1 MRRAPDALIVEI
13 MANVPDLLKPPKYLD
28 KTLQVYGAGKV
39 AELRRLGFLKVAP
52 RAKFIECLEP
62 DCFQCTVAVE
72 EKHGK
77 LFALCQE
84 RDDIARIPIRSEDV
98 MQGQVDFFAVSM
110 AIAQS
115 LGREIINECKDGK
128 IKSCYLKGY
137 ELLLIPG
144 SPVCI
149 QIADR
154 VATLA
159 ECFRWT
165 GKTFTLVEA
174 TLNRLLPAQEGKEE
188 TTIDK
193 YCRILGSFIELKPQE
208 PGVEGRY
215 RLMATEFGKSFA
227 EIKRLVLAAKKSHE
241 VLERLG
247 ISKDRINFL

>member
-28 KTLQVYGAGKV
+28 KKLQAYGPEKV
-39 AELRRLGFLKVAP
+39 VALHGLGFLKVAP

-193 YCRILGSFIELKPQE
+193 YCRMLQRFIELRPLHRKV
-208 PGVEGRY
+208 GVRHCV
-215 RLMATEFGKSFA
+215 MAKEFRKSPS
-227 EIKRLVLAAKKSHE
+227 EIKRVISNAKKKPE
-241 VLERLG
+241 VLKRLG